1 MQYHTDSQRSIQS
14 GPSEL
19 YRLIASN
26 KYQWDV
32 ILQRCTTHPHEAC
45 FYDTNAGGHVYALHR
60 LLRHTGND
68 DDDSNIDIEQQSN
81 TRPPVEVVEAV
92 LLACPR
98 AITRKQ
104 ALLNED
110 DLMMHHAV
118 ADGTNNNNMDWQP
131 NNLNGGGNQHQG
143 AAEEDNG
150 DDENEN
156 EDAQQNDDEEE
167 DNLEHDEVR
176 YEYPLAIACECQQD
190 CDVVRLLASYLSES
204 DPAYRSEVFRSLD
217 YASLSS
223 EYVRILLE
231 EYP

>member
-1 MQYHTDSQRSIQS
+1 MQHHTDSQRRSSSTQS

-26 KYQWDV
+26 NYQWDV

-45 FYDTNAGGHVYALHR
+45 FYTNAGGHVYALHR

-81 TRPPVEVVEAV
+81 TRPSVEVVEAV

-110 DLMMHHAV
+110 DLMMNHTAV
-118 ADGTNNNNMDWQP
+118 DGTNNIELQLNNNAQGH
-131 NNLNGGGNQHQG
+131 NLNGGENQHQG
-143 AAEEDNG
+143 AAEEDNS
-150 DDENEN
+150 DDENEP
-156 EDAQQNDDEEE
+156 AILSFLPKKEENIIE
-167 DNLEHDEVR
+167 
-176 YEYPLAIACECQQD
+176 YE
-190 CDVVRLLASYLSES
+190 
-204 DPAYRSEVFRSLD
+204 
-217 YASLSS
+217 
-223 EYVRILLE
+223 
-231 EYP
+231 